1 MSLDNLIEYNNNHAK
16 TSEDL
21 WQYHENDPNANMAHS
36 ETFKLKARI
45 TGKTP
50 VAGNTKDI
58 KIVMPLKYL
67 NKFWRILQVPL
78 MNYEILKL
86 TWSENYCH
94 HSKLLSFE
102 DNAVRTGH
110 TKYFFPRGRN
120 KRL

>member
-21 WQYHENDPNANMAHS
+21 WQYHENDPNANMADS

-78 MNYEILKL
+78 MK
-86 TWSENYCH
+86 
-94 HSKLLSFE
+94 F
-102 DNAVRTGH
+102 
-110 TKYFFPRGRN
+110 
-120 KRL
+120 